1 MMKHGLV
8 KKFNGVLIVGTKAAQ
23 AAELMFLII
32 AIVGSLHYGIFFL
45 KIRYVNWFLTWQINL
60 FIY

>member
-45 KIRYVNWFLTWQINL
+45 KIRHVN
-60 FIY
+60 